1 MQILKQLL
9 RNRAENS
16 SDPHAPGLAVTRSP
30 PAPPRGRPGGQLPP
44 HSPRSRM
51 TKKRELR
58 CSKDAAAPPAPRH
71 RSRRTGRH
79 AAPNAKWRRPSLPP
93 AGRAEMAP
101 PRLGSARPA
110 PCAAPGRAVAP
121 RTFTALVHRRPVE
134 LIYTS
139 SPRLSQPEQ
148 RGPEGFLGVATN
160 GEREAPFRTGGRE
173 EAAALVWARPWPAR
187 SGDSPRPSAWSHTSR
202 LSVVR
207 VSCRY
212 NRCIFLASVIVRN
225 GSEILYP
232 FKALL

>member
-101 PRLGSARPA
+101 PRRGSARLGSARPLRCAGPRCCPTHFHSPRA
-110 PCAAPGRAVAP
+110 PAAGRAHLYVLTAP
-121 RTFTALVHRRPVE
+121 EPAGTAR
-134 LIYTS
+134 
-139 SPRLSQPEQ
+139 
-148 RGPEGFLGVATN
+148 A
-160 GEREAPFRTGGRE
+160 
-173 EAAALVWARPWPAR
+173 
-187 SGDSPRPSAWSHTSR
+187 
-202 LSVVR
+202 
-207 VSCRY
+207 
-212 NRCIFLASVIVRN
+212 
-225 GSEILYP
+225 
-232 FKALL
+232 